1 MSLCIECAVQ
11 HHDFHEVP
19 APVRRSYAPNANG
32 KRPQA
37 LIDGK
42 KYCLSQLRLYH
53 VPCDDCHRVSGAL
66 FVSSEEE

>member
-11 HHDFHEVP
+11 YHDFHEV
-19 APVRRSYAPNANG
+19 ASPVRRSYGNNG
-32 KRPQA
+32 NGRRPQA

-42 KYCLSQLRLYH
+42 RHSLNLVRLFHLS
-53 VPCDDCHRVSGAL
+53 CDHCHRVSGSL